1 MSNHASEPP
10 SGQPQ
15 SNLDRNRLVAQC
27 LFEQQLVKHFAEAA
41 SSVLSQISG
50 TALPALLVA
59 PQAPTEP
66 ATLIRIDLSGALDGV
81 CEIALS
87 GAMTAQFA
95 ALLTGEIP
103 EPAAGVSDELR
114 EAAAELV
121 QQICGNAADR
131 LRAAFGPLELKPC
144 LAQHDPAEYESS
156 GNDAKPG
163 ARQLLRLDRG
173 ADALEMEL
181 HILRLTAQEKPA
193 EAAAPTPQPGAPSAT
208 LAVTPSAPTPTAAS
222 SAAPSAAQS
231 STRNLDLLLD
241 IELGVTLRFGTRQM
255 LLKDILELSSG
266 SVVELDRRVEEPVD
280 LLIDGRVIAQGEV
293 VLVEG
298 NYGLRILQVATQ
310 GEKLACLP

>member
-1 MSNHASEPP
+1 MSNHDQEQA
-10 SGQPQ
+10 SGQAQPDQ
-15 SNLDRNRLVAQC
+15 DRL
-27 LFEQQLVKHFAEAA
+27 LLLQQTFIQHFAQAA
-41 SSVLSQISG
+41 SSVLSQIAG
-50 TALPALLVA
+50 TALQALPAPLQTA
-59 PQAPTEP
+59 TEA
-66 ATLIRIDLSGALDGV
+66 ATLIRVELGGALEGL

-87 GAMTAQFA
+87 EAMTAQFA

-103 EPAAGVSDELR
+103 EPAAGVSEELR

-131 LRAAFGPLELKPC
+131 LRANFGPLELKPR
-144 LAQHDPAEYESS
+144 LADREPAEDDSIS
-156 GNDAKPG
+156 G
-163 ARQLLRLDRG
+163 ARHLLRLDRG
-173 ADALEMEL
+173 SDALEFEL
-181 HILRLTAQEKPA
+181 HLLRLTSQAKPPEAAAAPLAQPAAPPA
-193 EAAAPTPQPGAPSAT
+193 EAS
-208 LAVTPSAPTPTAAS
+208 AAS
-222 SAAPSAAQS
+222 PASLSAGPATTQYAN
-231 STRNLDLLLD
+231 RNLDLLLD

>member
-1 MSNHASEPP
+1 MSNNAQEQPTA
-10 SGQPQ
+10 QPQ
-15 SNLDRNRLVAQC
+15 ADQDGILL
-27 LFEQQLVKHFAEAA
+27 LQQALLQNFAEAA
-41 SSVLSQISG
+41 SSVLSQVAG
-50 TALPALLVA
+50 TALQALPSALETA
-59 PQAPTEP
+59 TEA
-66 ATLIRIDLSGALDGV
+66 ATLIRVELSGALEGL

-87 GAMTAQFA
+87 EAMTAQFA

-103 EPAAGVSDELR
+103 DPAASVSDELR

-131 LRAAFGPLELKPC
+131 LRAAFGPLELKPH
-144 LAQHDPAEYESS
+144 LAEREPA
-156 GNDAKPG
+156 GDNANQ
-163 ARQLLRLDRG
+163 RHLLRLDRG
-173 ADALEMEL
+173 ADALELEFHL
-181 HILRLTAQEKPA
+181 LRLNAHAKPA
-193 EAAAPTPQPGAPSAT
+193 AVAPPAQPAVPSAAAP
-208 LAVTPSAPTPTAAS
+208 
-222 SAAPSAAQS
+222 AAPSAACYAPPSPAPAPAQS

-241 IELGVTLRFGTRQM
+241 IELGVTLRFGSRQM

-310 GEKLACLP
+310 GEKLAFLP

>member
-1 MSNHASEPP
+1 MSSHAQEQP
-10 SGQPQ
+10 SGQAEP
-15 SNLDRNRLVAQC
+15 DK
-27 LFEQQLVKHFAEAA
+27 EQLLLLQQTFIQHFAQAA
-41 SSVLSQISG
+41 SSVLSQIAG
-50 TALPALLVA
+50 TALQVLPAPLETA
-59 PQAPTEP
+59 TEA
-66 ATLIRIDLSGALDGV
+66 ATLIRVELGGALEGL

-87 GAMTAQFA
+87 EAMTAQFA

-103 EPAAGVSDELR
+103 EPDGGVNDELR

-131 LRAAFGPLELKPC
+131 LRAACGPLELKPR
-144 LAQHDPAEYESS
+144 LGEREPSADNSTS
-156 GNDAKPG
+156 GT
-163 ARQLLRLDRG
+163 RHLLRLDRG
-173 ADALEMEL
+173 ADALELEL
-181 HILRLTAQEKPA
+181 HLLRLTSQAKPA
-193 EAAAPTPQPGAPSAT
+193 EAAALPALPTA
-208 LAVTPSAPTPTAAS
+208 PTAAA
-222 SAAPSAAQS
+222 SAAPPSALSATPFTAQS
-231 STRNLDLLLD
+231 ANRNLDLLLD